1 MSSMDAQPRIAGK
14 VGLVTGASRGA
25 GRAIARA
32 LAAEGMAI
40 GLLSRNG
47 ERLSAAVEEIE
58 RSGGRALALVG
69 DVRRWED
76 VERRVGELVD
86 RFGRLDL
93 LVNNAAIRGR
103 GPADGVPLDEWRD
116 TIETNL
122 IGAYQCA
129 RAAIPHLK
137 AAGGGW
143 IVGIASGAAKRG
155 YAGMSAYSA
164 SKFGL
169 LGLDESLA
177 EELREHG
184 IKVSTILPGSIATG
198 ARQPGARYLEPEDV
212 AQAVLALLAQ
222 SDRAWTQELN
232 LWPF

>member
-1 MSSMDAQPRIAGK
+1 VNARGGLAGK
-14 VGLVTGASRGA
+14 VGLVTGGGRGA
-25 GRAIARA
+25 GLAIARA
-32 LAAEGMAI
+32 LAGEGIAVGLMAR
-40 GLLSRNG
+40 GRD
-47 ERLSAAVEEIE
+47 RLEAAAGEIE
-58 RSGGRALALVG
+58 RAGGRALALVG
-69 DVRRWED
+69 DVRSWAE

-93 LVNNAAIRGR
+93 LVNNAAVRGH
-103 GPADGVPLDEWRD
+103 GLAESAPLEEWRAA
-116 TIETNL
+116 IETNL
-122 IGAYQCA
+122 IGAYHCA

-143 IVGIASGAAKRG
+143 IIGIGSGAARRG

-169 LGLDESLA
+169 LGLNESLA
-177 EELREHG
+177 EELREHR

-222 SDRAWTQELN
+222 SERAWTQEMN